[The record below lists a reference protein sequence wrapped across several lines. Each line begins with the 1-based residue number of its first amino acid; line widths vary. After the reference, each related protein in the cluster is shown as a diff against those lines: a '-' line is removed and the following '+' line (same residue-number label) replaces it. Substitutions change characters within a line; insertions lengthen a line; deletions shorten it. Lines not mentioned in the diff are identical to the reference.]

1 MKFTHNSIA
10 DVQTTVGGIP
20 CIAAVLDYDMSD
32 DDEGT
37 LCGRMNWV
45 ICDRKGYK
53 ANWLEKKM
61 TVKEES
67 RINDEVIDYMERKNE
82 SF

>member
-1 MKFTHNSIA
+1 MKPTQDSIA
-10 DVQTTVGGIP
+10 DIHTTVNGIP
-20 CIAAVLDYDMSD
+20 CIAAVIEYDMGD

-53 ANWLEKKM
+53 ANWLEKKL

-67 RINDEVIDYMERKNE
+67 RINNEVINFMERLC
-82 SF
+82 

>member
-1 MKFTHNSIA
+1 MKFTQNSIA
-10 DVQTTVGGIP
+10 DIPTTVNGIP
-20 CIAAVLDYDMSD
+20 CIAAVLEYDMGD

-53 ANWLEKKM
+53 ADWLEKKM
-61 TVKEES
+61 SHREKN
-67 RINDEVIDYMERKNE
+67 RISNEVIDFMERVA
-82 SF
+82 

>member
-1 MKFTHNSIA
+1 MKFTDTSIA
-10 DVQTTVGGIP
+10 DLHTKICGIP
-20 CIAAVLDYDMSD
+20 CIAAVIEYDMGD

-53 ANWLEKKM
+53 ADWLEKKM
-61 TVKEES
+61 SKKDEA
-67 RINDEVIDYMERKNE
+67 RISDEVIYFMER
-82 SF
+82 

>member
-1 MKFTHNSIA
+1 
-10 DVQTTVGGIP
+10 
-20 CIAAVLDYDMSD
+20 MSD

-53 ANWLEKKM
+53 ANWLEKKL

-67 RINDEVIDYMERKNE
+67 RINNEVINFMERLA
-82 SF
+82 

>member
-1 MKFTHNSIA
+1 MKLTQDSIA
-10 DVQTTVGGIP
+10 DIHTTVGGIP
-20 CIAAVLDYDMSD
+20 CIAAVLEYDMSD

-53 ANWLEKKM
+53 ANWLEKKL

-67 RINDEVIDYMERKNE
+67 RINNEVINFMERLA
-82 SF
+82 

>member
-45 ICDRKGYK
+45 ICDRKVYK

-61 TVKEES
+61 SHREKH
-67 RINDEVIDYMERKNE
+67 RICNEVIDFMERLA
-82 SF
+82 